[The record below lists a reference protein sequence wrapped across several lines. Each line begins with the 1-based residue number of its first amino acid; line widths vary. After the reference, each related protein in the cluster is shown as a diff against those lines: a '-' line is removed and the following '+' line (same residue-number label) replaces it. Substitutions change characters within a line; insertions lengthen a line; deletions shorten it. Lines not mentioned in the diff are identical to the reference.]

1 MLDYNFSKRTDVY
14 VEVDYTHLQG
24 QWIALNSSPTF
35 ANSGNTYG
43 NSSRIGVM
51 AGVRHKF

>member
-1 MLDYNFSKRTDVY
+1 MLDYSFSKRTDVY

-24 QWIALNSSPTF
+24 QWIALNSGAAF
-35 ANSGNTYG
+35 VNSGNTYG
-43 NSSRIGVM
+43 NKTRLGVM